1 MLTGKHHLAV
11 LLVVTAL
18 LSFFPSNQHA
28 AVNITNKQIVRMLS
42 ETPVEQPA
50 AKPSSKGSRDLP
62 RSELLEFLFADVSV
76 HGVPAAFISSMV
88 KIAFASK

>member
-1 MLTGKHHLAV
+1 
-11 LLVVTAL
+11 
-18 LSFFPSNQHA
+18 
-28 AVNITNKQIVRMLS
+28 MLS

-50 AKPSSKGSRDLP
+50 AKPPSKGSRDLP
-62 RSELLEFLFADVSV
+62 RSELLEFIFADVSV